1 MITRGLTGV
10 SLPIG
15 PWQFQAASAVLGYA
29 VAPAVAGP
37 RAAFDGCL
45 APPAFRPGPARPRT
59 QDYPLA
65 ESALIDNDFVA
76 AVRRDMLKFA
86 KLQLRDA
93 ALAEDAVQEALVAA
107 LVGNCGFSGRSAL
120 KTWVFSILRNKI
132 VDLIRQQSRYTNI
145 SALSQVEAGLD
156 ETFETLF
163 KANAH

>member
-1 MITRGLTGV
+1 M
-10 SLPIG
+10 
-15 PWQFQAASAVLGYA
+15 
-29 VAPAVAGP
+29 
-37 RAAFDGCL
+37 
-45 APPAFRPGPARPRT
+45 
-59 QDYPLA
+59 A

-93 ALAEDAVQEALVAA
+93 ALAEDAVQEALVAV

-156 ETFETLF
+156 ETFETPF